1 MSKLFD
7 SFRGIGLV
15 ASGAPSSLRHMG
27 SKNFMTVPAGRSFF
41 VYDMANISVSLMSRQ
56 ITSSH
61 EISQIASGDEGD
73 STFCSAGDQVFQF
86 RRQEQVAQHG
96 YPDAVV
102 QLLLLGK
109 TLIVVTSRGS
119 VYVDRELKFELG
131 TEFACKFVLH
141 PHTYLNKLV
150 FAGGNGST
158 QLWNFSTGRL
168 VHTFASLSSGGGLE
182 CAEQSKVLDV
192 CAFGREQGKI
202 TLFHLKQDVELFSLV
217 HSSKHTVTTLLFQGD
232 SSLFSGTAQGEICMW
247 DLDKQCVL
255 IHHQHAHPY
264 SKVLK
269 LLALGTE
276 LVVSV
281 GSDNS
286 IKCWEEAASRAG
298 GELRIVRQRH
308 GHSLPPTKVAFHP
321 MGSTIAMGDSDGRQ
335 LQLVT
340 TGLDR
345 QVRTFHIARDAQ
357 NKQMSSGSRRGAL
370 PLCTSLCTSEAREQ
384 DWVNMVTTH
393 ERQPYAQV
401 WRFEHGKMAEHGLHM
416 RNKQYGKQSKR
427 ESYSASDRDCSATM
441 TCSAITNCGNFALV
455 GNATGL
461 VSKFNLQSGRLVH
474 CFPLQEWVV
483 TETGSTEQQRKRA
496 RRKLH
501 PGSVFASATNSDAL
515 KHLEQ
520 GAFRDAAIRHVGPV
534 AGVAVDGLDELVFT
548 CGAADSK
555 LLAWDCQTGEL
566 VHTLELACSAT
577 LVQMNKEGGLLAV
590 VLEQHSVWV
599 VDCATC
605 LPVRKFKRIH
615 QAKITSVCFSA
626 NSKWLLSSSMD
637 GTVKVFDLSSSH
649 CIEHLAFPSPVTSMS
664 FSPNNEFLVTAHVD
678 TVALCVWTNK
688 VHFFGGAGHPSVFP
702 STRAPVK
709 MEMPCGGGGEGGEEE
724 DGDELAA
731 VEEAEEQQV
740 VELLPT
746 EDVAT
751 TITLQE
757 PNHSTSSRWYTLV
770 HLDLIK
776 QRNKPVEAPEKP
788 ELAPFF
794 LPELASSN
802 PTTSAAPTES
812 AENVFTSRLFFEPS
826 ASSGKKK
833 HSTSF
838 ADFKNQSSLTARL
851 LEGAGEEVVQ
861 ALEKLSPS
869 AVDFELLSNVMEEE
883 DVLAWL
889 RFILQQ
895 LQRQERFDM
904 IQALLNRML
913 RLHGE
918 FMQGPA
924 ARRLL
929 EQILVEQKNS
939 WKRLQAM
946 MHKSLCYVESFSQ
959 VSGF

>member
-27 SKNFMTVPAGRSFF
+27 VKNFMTVPAGRSFF
-41 VYDMANISVSLMSRQ
+41 VYDMANISVSLISRQ
-56 ITSSH
+56 ITSTH
-61 EISQIASGDEGD
+61 GISQIASGDEGD
-73 STFCSAGDQVFQF
+73 STFCSAGNQVFHF
-86 RRQEQVAQHG
+86 KRQEQIAEHA
-96 YPDAVV
+96 YPNPVV

-109 TLIVVTSRGS
+109 VLIVVTSQGS
-119 VYVDRELKFELG
+119 VYVDHELKFELG
-131 TEFACKFVLH
+131 SEFDCKFILH

-168 VHTFASLSSGGGLE
+168 VHTFTSLSGGGLE
-182 CAEQSKVLDV
+182 CGEQSKVLDV
-192 CAFGREQGKI
+192 CAFGHEQGKI
-202 TLFHLKQDVELFSLV
+202 TLFHLKQDVQLFSLV
-217 HSSKHTVTTLLFQGD
+217 HSSKHTVTTLLFQGE
-232 SSLFSGTAQGEICMW
+232 SSLFSGTSQGEICMW
-247 DLDKQCVL
+247 NLEKQCVM
-255 IHHQHAHPY
+255 IKHQNAHQG
-264 SKVLK
+264 KVLK

-281 GSDNS
+281 GEDNS
-286 IKCWEEAASRAG
+286 IKCWEETPSRG
-298 GELRIVRQRH
+298 DLRIVRQRH
-308 GHSLPPTKVAFHP
+308 GHSQPPTKIAFHP
-321 MGSTIAMGDSDGRQ
+321 MGSTIAMGDSNGRQ

-340 TGLDR
+340 TGLDH

-357 NKQMSSGSRRGAL
+357 NKQLSSGRSGLL
-370 PLCTSLCTSEAREQ
+370 PQCTSLSTSEAREQ

-393 ERQPYAQV
+393 DKQAYAQV
-401 WRFEHGKMAEHGLHM
+401 WRFEHGKMFEHGLHM
-416 RNKQYGKQSKR
+416 RNKRYGEQSKR
-427 ESYSASDRDCSATM
+427 DSYSASDRDCQATM

-461 VSKFNLQSGRLVH
+461 VSKFNLQSGRFVH
-474 CFPLQEWVV
+474 CFPQQEWVV
-483 TETGSTEQQRKRA
+483 TETSTTEQHRKRA
-496 RRKLH
+496 RRKLL
-501 PGSVFASATNSDAL
+501 PGSVFASATNNDVL
-515 KHLEQ
+515 KHLEP
-520 GAFRDAAIRHVGPV
+520 GKFVDASPRHIGPV
-534 AGVAVDGLDELVFT
+534 SGVAVDGLDETVFS
-548 CGAADSK
+548 CGSADNM
-555 LLAWDCQTGEL
+555 LLAWDCQTGES
-566 VHTLELACSAT
+566 VTKLELPCSAT
-577 LVQMNKEGGLLAV
+577 MMQMNKEGGLLAV

-615 QAKITSVCFSA
+615 QSKIKSVCFSA
-626 NSKWLLSSSMD
+626 NSKWLLTSSMD
-637 GTVKVFDLSSSH
+637 STMKVFDLSSSH
-649 CIEHLAFPSPVTSMS
+649 CIEHLSFPSPVTSMS
-664 FSPNNEFLVTAHVD
+664 FSPNNEFLVTSHVD

-702 STRAPVK
+702 STRLPIK
-709 MEMPCGGGGEGGEEE
+709 MEMPCGGDGEEDNE
-724 DGDELAA
+724 QVPMAIM
-731 VEEAEEQQV
+731 EEEEKV

-746 EDVAT
+746 EDVAM

-757 PNHSTSSRWYTLV
+757 PNHSTSSRWYTLI

-788 ELAPFF
+788 ALAPFF

-802 PTTSAAPTES
+802 PTIDSNKTKES
-812 AENVFTSRLFFEPS
+812 AEDVFASRLFFEPS
-826 ASSGKKK
+826 VGKKK
-833 HSTSF
+833 STSF
-838 ADFKNQSSLTARL
+838 GDFKNQSSLTAKL
-851 LEGAGEEVVQ
+851 LEGGGEKEVVL

-889 RFILQQ
+889 KFILQQ

-918 FMQGPA
+918 FMHSPP

-929 EQILVEQKNS
+929 EQILLEQKTS

-946 MHKSLCYVESFSQ
+946 MHKSLCYVENFSQ